1 MLGTHIC
8 PVTCI
13 HSNHPHA
20 HVHTCSAHMCAHAHK
35 PSAYTCTLS
44 THVYTPNIHVYTAC
58 TQHTHVTHML
68 GTHIYTHAQHT
79 CTHPACAHIVHT
91 CSARTHTVH
100 MLSRHVHTHTHT
112 HAHAQCTSDAVP
124 LCVTQLQRSV
134 QDVSDGEGY
143 PCQMEIH
150 ACIST
155 PGASCT
161 LKTPRSRSSHQTQGT
176 K

>member
-35 PSAYTCTLS
+35 PSAHTCTLS

-79 CTHPACAHIVHT
+79 CTHPACAHCT
-91 CSARTHTVH
+91 H
-100 MLSRHVHTHTHT
+100 MLSTYTYCTHAQQTRAHTHTHT
-112 HAHAQCTSDAVP
+112 HMLSAHQTPSPCASHNC
-124 LCVTQLQRSV
+124 SV
-134 QDVSDGEGY
+134 QCRMYLMVRG
-143 PCQMEIH
+143 
-150 ACIST
+150 T
-155 PGASCT
+155 PVRWKSMPAF
-161 LKTPRSRSSHQTQGT
+161 PPQERPAH
-176 K
+176 